1 MDTTLTTLDNNYDTM
16 TKLDKRAKF
25 VELRASGQSLRAIAE
40 ELHTAKSTL
49 SLWEHE
55 LKADIAQYRAERL
68 QEVYNQYGVLKE
80 ARVKA
85 LGTALQNIDKEL
97 GKRNL
102 EDVSTDKLLDY
113 KLKYTAALSDE
124 YVSIS
129 LRDKI
134 EPNLDTKTILTRID
148 DLYSRVRNGETTK
161 EQAATELVVLTG
173 LMRVYENSELE
184 ERVNK
189 LQRAIAL

>member
-1 MDTTLTTLDNNYDTM
+1 METTLNNNTDII

-25 VELRASGQSLRAIAE
+25 IELRASGQSLRTIAE
-40 ELHTAKSTL
+40 QLHTSKSTL
-49 SLWEHE
+49 SMWEHE
-55 LKADIAQYRAERL
+55 LKAQIARNRAERL
-68 QEVYNQYGVLKE
+68 QDVYNQYGLVKE
-80 ARVKA
+80 ARIKA

-102 EDVSTDKLLDY
+102 EDVATDKLLDY

-124 YVSIS
+124 YVAVSFE
-129 LRDKI
+129 DKTGI
-134 EPNLDTKTILTRID
+134 KLDTQAIMGRLD
-148 DLYSRVRNGETTK
+148 DLYGRVRNGETTK
-161 EQAATELVVLTG
+161 EQAAAELVVLTG
-173 LMRVYENSELE
+173 LMRAYESSELE